1 MMANNYVH
9 FDTLAKHSA
18 LNGKE
23 HTAMLSV
30 LVKEFQTLFPVDLY
44 IYIDI
49 YITCRFSNGTYRV
62 AIRYST
68 QKSDHVCSPNLHKT
82 SLTREKCPLLRSQT
96 LLMSSLCD
104 STYMCEQLPRMKHR
118 MSKISSKISGKHLES
133 SVRIATSAI
142 KPAWCVGFTKT
153 RSRIPLVLW
162 FCSSLF
168 LLGFKKNVKN

>member
-9 FDTLAKHSA
+9 FDTLAKQRSERQRTHSHA
-18 LNGKE
+18 FCFGKGISD
-23 HTAMLSV
+23 TVSSWY
-30 LVKEFQTLFPVDLY
+30 K
-44 IYIDI
+44 